1 MVCYA
6 CVAVAIMRPT
16 SIEEKFL
23 HEAMVSAKQFASKT
37 NGCWMGKGGVQPRAM
52 ALWTNVDAPL

>member
-1 MVCYA
+1 
-6 CVAVAIMRPT
+6 MRPT